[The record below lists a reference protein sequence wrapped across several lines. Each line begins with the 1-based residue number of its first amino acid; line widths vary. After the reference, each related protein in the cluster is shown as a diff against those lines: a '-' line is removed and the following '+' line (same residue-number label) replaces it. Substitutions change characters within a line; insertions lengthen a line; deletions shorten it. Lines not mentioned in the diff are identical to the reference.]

1 MVMSQNHRHRVLGA
15 EGMSPVTSLRVFL
28 FHMRKHRLKERVRFA
43 RGCNVTRRC
52 ARARVLVCE
61 ELGPGDSQRLVNPRE
76 SRHFIGQ
83 DTKVRGDSVMHLF
96 AW

>member
-1 MVMSQNHRHRVLGA
+1 MSQNHRHRVLGA
-15 EGMSPVTSLRVFL
+15 GGASPVTRLRVFL

-43 RGCNVTRRC
+43 RGCSVTHRC

-61 ELGPGDSQRLVNPRE
+61 ELGPGDSQHACLVNPKE
-76 SRHFIGQ
+76 SHHFIGQ
-83 DTKVRGDSVMHLF
+83 DTKVRGGSVMRLF